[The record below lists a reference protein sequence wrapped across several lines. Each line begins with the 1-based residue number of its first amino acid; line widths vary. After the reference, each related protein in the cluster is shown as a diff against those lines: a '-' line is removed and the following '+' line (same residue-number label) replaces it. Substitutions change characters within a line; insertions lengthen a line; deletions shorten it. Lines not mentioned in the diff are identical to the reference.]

1 MELSGV
7 VGESEHGCPGLIQ
20 MVSYVAQEHC
30 ASDWVA
36 CALTNIVG
44 VA

>member
-1 MELSGV
+1 MELSRMIGKEED
-7 VGESEHGCPGLIQ
+7 GRPSLIET
-20 MVSYVAQEHC
+20 VSYVTQEHR

-44 VA
+44 VT

>member
-1 MELSGV
+1 MIGK
-7 VGESEHGCPGLIQ
+7 GEHGCPRLIET
-20 MVSYVAQEHC
+20 VSYIAQEHC

-44 VA
+44 VT